1 MLRFLSFIQCIWI
14 LTFSLALSSGVANA
28 QYWVPDT
35 VGLSAP
41 VGSLAVSPDG
51 TLFAGALTKFGSF
64 AGVFRSTN
72 NGGSWVLIPKPAIAE
87 AQLGPVYGVDA
98 KGELFVGGSTRQ
110 FRSPDDGNSW
120 QQMVIDSGNPF
131 DPVIGSYS
139 IGLMGSMFASS
150 QGSELWASDNYGD
163 SWYEQ
168 GVFQDYTNFPSFVA
182 ASQSGL
188 IFAGTQTS
196 LARALGRTGEFWD
209 SIPGAPAFGA
219 GVAFGFLNSGLIVA
233 GGTGG
238 LYFSKDSGNY
248 WASIT
253 PPWATN
259 STYYNLVVAS
269 NGEIFIGTNSTNG
282 KTGGISVSPDTGK
295 TWKDISSGLT
305 TDTINAL
312 AFNNSGTLFAA
323 TDNGVFK
330 YSPSGL
336 GGVKEGSAGSQ
347 SAIVLDQNSPNP
359 FSLATSIRFSLSDP
373 GPISLSVFDLTGRMV
388 AIVTNG
394 YYSPGRYNVSF
405 DGHSLPN
412 GAYYYRLES
421 GDQHAERMFVIDR

>member
-1 MLRFLSFIQCIWI
+1 MHRFLSFIQCVWI
-14 LTFSLALSSGVANA
+14 LTFGLAVSSGVANA

-35 VGLSAP
+35 AGLSAP
-41 VGSLAVSPDG
+41 VSSLAVAPDG
-51 TLFAGALTKFGSF
+51 TFFAGALTKFGSY
-64 AGVFRSTN
+64 AGVYRSTD
-72 NGGSWVLIPKPAIAE
+72 NGGTWSLIPKPAISE

-98 KGELFVGGSTRQ
+98 TGEVFVGGSTRQ
-110 FRSPDDGNSW
+110 LRSADDGNSW
-120 QQMVIDSGNPF
+120 QQMVVDAGSPF
-131 DPVIGSYS
+131 DPVIGSFT
-139 IGLMGSMFASS
+139 IGLAGSMFASS

-168 GVFQDYTNFPSFVA
+168 GVFQDFTNFPSFAA
-182 ASQSGL
+182 ASQNGL

-196 LARALGRTGEFWD
+196 LARATGRTGEFWD

-219 GVAFGFLNSGLIVA
+219 GVAFGFLNTGLIVA

-238 LYFSKDSGNY
+238 LFFSKDSGNY
-248 WASIT
+248 WAPIT
-253 PPWATN
+253 PAWGTN
-259 STYYNLVVAS
+259 STYYILAVS
-269 NGEIFIGTNSTNG
+269 QDGEIFIGTNSTNG

-347 SAIVLDQNSPNP
+347 SSIVLDQNSPNP
-359 FSLATSIRFSLSDP
+359 VNGTTSIRFSLSEP
-373 GPISLSVFDLTGRMV
+373 GAISLSVFDPTGRMV

-394 YYSPGRYNVSF
+394 YYAPGTYHVSF
-405 DGHSLPN
+405 NASSLSN
-412 GAYYYRLES
+412 GAYYYRLED